1 MYCRYTHQPVA
12 YGLEANRANPEIDMS
27 SVSPHKLVEKQMSDL
42 ERAAQHLN
50 NAKLGIDVDW
60 LDLDGNDTELS
71 VCASVPCYVISVV
84 CKSQYTAQ

>member
-1 MYCRYTHQPVA
+1 
-12 YGLEANRANPEIDMS
+12 
-27 SVSPHKLVEKQMSDL
+27 MSDL